1 MRLLL
6 SGRVGIQG
14 VLGVVAGTL
23 LMTVPA
29 RPAAAA
35 DETIFRS
42 PDLRIFHALDRNGN
56 PTVVLTNLDDEGNRL
71 GGGGSELECADLQG
85 RVGPAGP
92 PAASQALSGRQESG
106 GQGPSRRGGEVNVVV
121 NQGDGVE
128 KPLEGGDVEVRN
140 GEGGGTT
147 VIVNI

>member
-42 PDLRIFHALDRNGN
+42 PDLIHWSKSQTMGFARQAQFRQPTHRNPMNNEQTHEGASVWNRGNILLGFTGLWHGASDWNEVTHDLGLLISNDGLHFREPPRHPRIVH
-56 PTVVLTNLDDEGNRL
+56 P
-71 GGGGSELECADLQG
+71 
-85 RVGPAGP
+85 
-92 PAASQALSGRQESG
+92 
-106 GQGPSRRGGEVNVVV
+106 
-121 NQGDGVE
+121 
-128 KPLEGGDVEVRN
+128 
-140 GEGGGTT
+140 
-147 VIVNI
+147 